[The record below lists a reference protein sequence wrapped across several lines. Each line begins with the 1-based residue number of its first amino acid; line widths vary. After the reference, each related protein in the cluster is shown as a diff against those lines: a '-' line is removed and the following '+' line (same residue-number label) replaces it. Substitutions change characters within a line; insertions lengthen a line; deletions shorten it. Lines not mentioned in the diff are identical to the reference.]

1 MSPFFAAF
9 IIIAIISF
17 MLFYKRKAAGFKLP
31 EGYKKLLEDHIAFYR
46 SLDPESKIIF
56 ENKIQEFLG
65 YIQITG
71 VKTNIT
77 DLDRILVAASGV
89 IPIFGFPKWHYYN
102 LGEVLLYD
110 DRFNA
115 DNFSTS
121 GEGREVLGM
130 VGNGALQMQMILS
143 KPELYRGF
151 GVSPGQENTG
161 IHEFVHLLDKEDGDV
176 DGLPEALLA
185 KSYTLPWLRLAAEN
199 IRSIQAGRSDI
210 NIYGSKNNAEFFAV
224 ASEYFFEKPQQF
236 EQKHPELYEMLTRIF
251 NQRPGITHKNIDVH

>member
-1 MSPFFAAF
+1 MSPLFAVF
-9 IIIAIISF
+9 IIGAIISF
-17 MLFYKRKAAGFKLP
+17 MLFYKRKKAPFTLP
-31 EGYKKLLEDHIAFYR
+31 EGYKKMLEDHVVFYR
-46 SLDPESKIIF
+46 SLDAGSKINF

-65 YIQITG
+65 YIDVTG
-71 VKTNIT
+71 VKTEVSE
-77 DLDRILVAASGV
+77 LDRILVAASGV

-102 LGEVLLYD
+102 LKEVLLYD

-130 VGNGALQMQMILS
+130 VGNGAMQMQMILS
-143 KPELYRGF
+143 KPELYKGF

-185 KSYTLPWLRLAAEN
+185 KSYTVPWLRLVAEN
-199 IRSIQAGRSDI
+199 INIRNYMKCSPGFLISDRYPKHSSCPLKFI
-210 NIYGSKNNAEFFAV
+210 SVFFRCSYPV
-224 ASEYFFEKPQQF
+224 FFLPKIADILF
-236 EQKHPELYEMLTRIF
+236 HSMELIIRA
-251 NQRPGITHKNIDVH
+251 

>member
-1 MSPFFAAF
+1 MSPLFAVF
-9 IIIAIISF
+9 IIGAIISF
-17 MLFYKRKAAGFKLP
+17 MLFYKRKRAEFTLP
-31 EGYKKLLEDHIAFYR
+31 VGYKKMLEDHVAFYR
-46 SLDPESKIIF
+46 TLDAASKINF

-65 YIQITG
+65 YIVVTG
-71 VKTNIT
+71 VKTEVS
-77 DLDRILVAASGV
+77 DLDRMLVAASGV

-102 LGEVLLYD
+102 LKEVLLFD

-121 GEGREVLGM
+121 GAGREVMGM
-130 VGNGALQMQMILS
+130 VGNGAMQMQMILS
-143 KPELYRGF
+143 KPELYKGF
-151 GVSPGQENTG
+151 SVSPGQENTG

-185 KSYTLPWLRLAAEN
+185 KSYTVPWLRLVAEN
-199 IRSIQAGRSDI
+199 IRAIQAGRSDI

-224 ASEYFFEKPQQF
+224 AAEYFFEKPKQF

-251 NQRPGITHKNIDVH
+251 NQRPVS